1 MSKEKSQPQQR
12 LNKDR
17 PMDLLSMSL
26 NGIVLVKLKG
36 GRQLRGKLK
45 NYDAHLNL
53 TLEEAEEIFD
63 EDPNKTLGTIILRGD
78 NVIII
83 SPPPSVADS

>member
-1 MSKEKSQPQQR
+1 MSKQEKR

-53 TLEEAEEIFD
+53 TLDEAEEIID
-63 EDPNKTLGTIILRGD
+63 DGENNNLGTIILRGD

-83 SPPPSVADS
+83 SPPPRVAKK

>member
-1 MSKEKSQPQQR
+1 MSKQEKR

-17 PMDLLSMSL
+17 PMDLLTLSL
-26 NGIVLVKLKG
+26 NKIVLVKLKG
-36 GRQLRGKLK
+36 GRQLRGKLI

-53 TLEEAEEIFD
+53 TLDDAEEIL
-63 EDPNKTLGTIILRGD
+63 EEENNNLGTIILRGD

-83 SPPPSVADS
+83 SPPPTVEK

>member
-1 MSKEKSQPQQR
+1 MSQSQDKR

-17 PMDLLSMSL
+17 PMDLLSISL
-26 NGIVLVKLKG
+26 NNIVLVKLKG
-36 GRQLRGKLK
+36 GRQIRGKLR

-53 TLEEAEEIFD
+53 TLDEAEEII
-63 EDPNKTLGTIILRGD
+63 EEGNSNLGTIILRGD

-83 SPPPSVADS
+83 SPPPSVDKK

>member
-1 MSKEKSQPQQR
+1 MSKQPEKR

-26 NGIVLVKLKG
+26 SGIVLVKLKG

-53 TLEEAEEIFD
+53 TLEDAEEII
-63 EDPNKTLGTIILRGD
+63 EDGDNNALGTIILRGD

-83 SPPPSVADS
+83 SPPPTLDKK

>member
-1 MSKEKSQPQQR
+1 MSENKDKR

-17 PMDLLSMSL
+17 PMDILSMSL
-26 NGIVLVKLKG
+26 NDYVLVKLKG

-53 TLEEAEEIFD
+53 TLEEAEELV
-63 EDPNKTLGTIILRGD
+63 EEGENLSLGTIILRGD

-83 SPPPSVADS
+83 SPPPSVDKK

>member
-1 MSKEKSQPQQR
+1 MSKQEKR

-26 NGIVLVKLKG
+26 NAIVLVKLKG
-36 GRQLRGKLK
+36 GRQLRGKLI

-53 TLEEAEEIFD
+53 TLDDAEEIFD
-63 EDPNKTLGTIILRGD
+63 DGDNNSLGTIILRGD

-83 SPPPSVADS
+83 SPPPKIDKK

>member
-1 MSKEKSQPQQR
+1 MSSSKDRKI
-12 LNKDR
+12 NKDR
-17 PMDLLSMSL
+17 PMDLLSLSL
-26 NGIVLVKLKG
+26 NDYVLVKLKG

-53 TLEEAEEIFD
+53 TLEEAEELI
-63 EDPNKTLGTIILRGD
+63 EDGENTTLGTIILRGD

-83 SPPPSVADS
+83 SPPPSIDKK

>member
-1 MSKEKSQPQQR
+1 MSKEKR

-26 NGIVLVKLKG
+26 NNIVLVKLKG
-36 GRQLRGKLK
+36 GRQLRGKLR

-53 TLEEAEEIFD
+53 TLEDAEEIND
-63 EDPNKTLGTIILRGD
+63 EGNISLGTIILRGD

-83 SPPPSVADS
+83 SPPPTVGKK

>member
-1 MSKEKSQPQQR
+1 MSKQQEKR

-17 PMDLLSMSL
+17 PMDLLSLSL
-26 NGIVLVKLKG
+26 NKIVLMKLKG
-36 GRQLRGKLK
+36 GRQLRGKLR

-53 TLEEAEEIFD
+53 TLDDAEEIK
-63 EDPNKTLGTIILRGD
+63 EEGNVSLGTIILRGD

-83 SPPPSVADS
+83 SPPPGVD

>member
-1 MSKEKSQPQQR
+1 MSKEKPR

-26 NGIVLVKLKG
+26 NEIVLVKLKG

-53 TLEEAEEIFD
+53 TLEEAEEIVD
-63 EDPNKTLGTIILRGD
+63 EGPNTNLGTIILRGD

-83 SPPPSVADS
+83 SPPPKVAEG

>member
-1 MSKEKSQPQQR
+1 MSQEKR

-17 PMDLLSMSL
+17 PMDLLSLSL
-26 NGIVLVKLKG
+26 NNIVLVKLKG
-36 GRQLRGKLK
+36 GRQIRGKLR

-53 TLEEAEEIFD
+53 TLDEAEEII
-63 EDPNKTLGTIILRGD
+63 EEGNSNLGTIILRGD

-83 SPPPSVADS
+83 SPPPSVDKK

>member
-1 MSKEKSQPQQR
+1 MSKEKK

-26 NGIVLVKLKG
+26 DGIVLIKLKG
-36 GRQLRGKLK
+36 GRQLRGRLR

-53 TLEEAEEIFD
+53 TLDDAEEIM
-63 EDPNKTLGTIILRGD
+63 EEGENASLGTIILRGD

-83 SPPPSVADS
+83 SPQPTVDKET

>member
-1 MSKEKSQPQQR
+1 MSKEKR

-26 NGIVLVKLKG
+26 NNIVLVKLKG
-36 GRQLRGKLK
+36 GRQLRGKLR

-53 TLEEAEEIFD
+53 TLEDAEEIID
-63 EDPNKTLGTIILRGD
+63 EGENTSLGTIILRGD

-83 SPPPSVADS
+83 SPPPTIGK

>member
-1 MSKEKSQPQQR
+1 MSKERR

-26 NGIVLVKLKG
+26 NNIVLVKLKG

-53 TLEEAEEIFD
+53 TLDDAEEIID
-63 EDPNKTLGTIILRGD
+63 EGENTTLGTIILRGD

-83 SPPPSVADS
+83 SPPPTVGKK

>member
-1 MSKEKSQPQQR
+1 MSTKDKR
-12 LNKDR
+12 LNKER

-26 NGIVLVKLKG
+26 NNIVLVKLKG

-53 TLEEAEEIFD
+53 TLDEAEEIID
-63 EDPNKTLGTIILRGD
+63 DGDNKLLGTIILRGD

-83 SPPPSVADS
+83 SPPPLVDKK

>member
-1 MSKEKSQPQQR
+1 MSKQQDKR

-53 TLEEAEEIFD
+53 TLEDAEEII
-63 EDPNKTLGTIILRGD
+63 EDGDNNSLGTIILRGD

-83 SPPPSVADS
+83 SPPPSVDKK

>member
-1 MSKEKSQPQQR
+1 MSSQEKR

-17 PMDLLSMSL
+17 PMDLLSISL
-26 NGIVLVKLKG
+26 NNIVLVKLKG
-36 GRQLRGKLK
+36 GRQIRGKLR

-53 TLEEAEEIFD
+53 TLDDAEEII
-63 EDPNKTLGTIILRGD
+63 EEGNSNLGTIILRGD

-83 SPPPSVADS
+83 SPPPSVDKK

>member
-1 MSKEKSQPQQR
+1 MSKEKR

-17 PMDLLSMSL
+17 PMDLLSMAL
-26 NGIVLVKLKG
+26 NKIVLVKLKG

-53 TLEEAEEIFD
+53 TLEEAEKISD
-63 EDPNKTLGTIILRGD
+63 EGENKALGTIILRGD

-83 SPPPSVADS
+83 SPPPDVGQ

>member
-1 MSKEKSQPQQR
+1 M
-12 LNKDR
+12 NKDR

-26 NGIVLVKLKG
+26 NDIVLVKLKG

-53 TLEEAEEIFD
+53 TLDDAEEIID
-63 EDPNKTLGTIILRGD
+63 DGDNNSLGTIILRGD

-83 SPPPSVADS
+83 SPPPKANKK

>member
-1 MSKEKSQPQQR
+1 MSKQQPERR
-12 LNKDR
+12 LSKDR

-26 NGIVLVKLKG
+26 GGIVLVKLKG

-45 NYDAHLNL
+45 NYDPHLNL
-53 TLEEAEEIFD
+53 TLEDAEEILD
-63 EDPNKTLGTIILRGD
+63 DGNNSLGTIILRGD

-83 SPPPSVADS
+83 SPPPAVDKK

>member
-1 MSKEKSQPQQR
+1 MSKQEKR

-26 NGIVLVKLKG
+26 NAIVLVKLKG
-36 GRQLRGKLK
+36 GRQLRGKLI

-53 TLEEAEEIFD
+53 TLDDAEEIFD
-63 EDPNKTLGTIILRGD
+63 DGDNNSLGTIILRGD

-83 SPPPSVADS
+83 SPPPKIAKK

>member
-1 MSKEKSQPQQR
+1 MSKERR

-26 NGIVLVKLKG
+26 NKIVLVKLKG

-53 TLEEAEEIFD
+53 TLDEAEEIID
-63 EDPNKTLGTIILRGD
+63 EGENTSLGTIILRGD

-83 SPPPSVADS
+83 SPPPTIGKK

>member
-1 MSKEKSQPQQR
+1 MSKEKK

-26 NGIVLVKLKG
+26 NNIVLVKLKG
-36 GRQLRGKLK
+36 GRQLRGKLR

-53 TLEEAEEIFD
+53 TLEDAEEIID
-63 EDPNKTLGTIILRGD
+63 EGENTILGTIILRGD

-83 SPPPSVADS
+83 SPPPTINK

>member
-1 MSKEKSQPQQR
+1 MSKEKNPQR

-53 TLEEAEEIFD
+53 TLEEAEEIVD
-63 EDPNKTLGTIILRGD
+63 EGPNNTLGTIILRGD

-83 SPPPSVADS
+83 SPPPKVAKS

>member
-1 MSKEKSQPQQR
+1 MSKQEKR

-53 TLEEAEEIFD
+53 TLDEAEEIID
-63 EDPNKTLGTIILRGD
+63 DGENNNLGTIILRGD

-83 SPPPSVADS
+83 SPPPSIGKK

>member
-1 MSKEKSQPQQR
+1 MSKDNKEKR

-53 TLEEAEEIFD
+53 TLEEAEEILD
-63 EDPNKTLGTIILRGD
+63 EGNKSLGTIILRGD

-83 SPPPSVADS
+83 SPPPSIK

>member
-1 MSKEKSQPQQR
+1 MSKSNE
-12 LNKDR
+12 LTKDR

-26 NGIVLVKLKG
+26 NDNVLVKLKG
-36 GRQLRGKLK
+36 GRQLRGLLK

-53 TLEEAEEIFD
+53 TLENAELIQE
-63 EDPNKTLGTIILRGD
+63 ENNNMLGTIILRGD

-83 SPPPSVADS
+83 SPPPSVGK

>member
-1 MSKEKSQPQQR
+1 MSKQEKR

-17 PMDLLSMSL
+17 PMDLLTLSL
-26 NGIVLVKLKG
+26 NKIVLVKLKG
-36 GRQLRGKLK
+36 GRQLRGKLI

-53 TLEEAEEIFD
+53 TLDDAEEIL
-63 EDPNKTLGTIILRGD
+63 EEENNSLGTIILRGD

-83 SPPPSVADS
+83 SPPPTIEK

>member
-1 MSKEKSQPQQR
+1 MSTNKERR

-26 NGIVLVKLKG
+26 NDYVLVKLKG
-36 GRQLRGKLK
+36 GRQLRGKLI

-53 TLEEAEEIFD
+53 TLEEAEELI
-63 EDPNKTLGTIILRGD
+63 EEGKNNVLGTIILRGD

-83 SPPPSVADS
+83 SPPPSVDKK

>member
-1 MSKEKSQPQQR
+1 MSKQEKQ

-26 NGIVLVKLKG
+26 NSIVLVKLKG

-53 TLEEAEEIFD
+53 TLDEAEEIID
-63 EDPNKTLGTIILRGD
+63 DGENNSLGTIILRGD

-83 SPPPSVADS
+83 SPPPSIAKKK

>member
-1 MSKEKSQPQQR
+1 MSKQEKR

-36 GRQLRGKLK
+36 GRQLRGKLI

-53 TLEEAEEIFD
+53 TLDDAEEIID
-63 EDPNKTLGTIILRGD
+63 DGENNNLGTIILLGD
-78 NVIII
+78 NEIII
-83 SPPPSVADS
+83 SPPPSVAK

>member
-1 MSKEKSQPQQR
+1 MSKERR

-26 NGIVLVKLKG
+26 NNIVLVKLKG

-53 TLEEAEEIFD
+53 TLDDAEEIID
-63 EDPNKTLGTIILRGD
+63 EGENTILGTIILRGD

-83 SPPPSVADS
+83 SPPPTIGKK